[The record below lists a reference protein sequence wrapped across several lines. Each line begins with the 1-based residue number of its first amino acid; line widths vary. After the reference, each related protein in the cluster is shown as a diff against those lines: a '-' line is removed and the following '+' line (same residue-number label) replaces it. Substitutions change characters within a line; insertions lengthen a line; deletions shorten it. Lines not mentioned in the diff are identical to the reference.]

1 MLEGETFQRR
11 EVTLGIRDNGWIE
24 VVSGV
29 AEGERVATRGAYA
42 IKLASLSPASFGHG
56 HGH

>member
-11 EVTLGIRDNGWIE
+11 EVDLGIRDNGWIE

-42 IKLASLSPASFGHG
+42 IKLAALSPASFGHG

>member
-1 MLEGETFQRR
+1 VE
-11 EVTLGIRDNGWIE
+11 LGIRDNGLIE

-29 AEGERVATRGAYA
+29 SEGERVATRGAYA
-42 IKLASLSPASFGHG
+42 IKLNSLSPASFGHG